1 MTLKDDNSRARHY
14 CDNVKNSTKNSN
26 FEYISKS
33 YCTLHKNLRINVMK
47 PIAKNT
53 FSLKR
58 IKVGFVDRH
67 TARQIDSNKRGRT
80 PKMLFL

>member
-1 MTLKDDNSRARHY
+1 
-14 CDNVKNSTKNSN
+14 
-26 FEYISKS
+26 
-33 YCTLHKNLRINVMK
+33 MK

-58 IKVGFVDRH
+58 IEVGFVDRH

-80 PKMLFL
+80 PKLLFL